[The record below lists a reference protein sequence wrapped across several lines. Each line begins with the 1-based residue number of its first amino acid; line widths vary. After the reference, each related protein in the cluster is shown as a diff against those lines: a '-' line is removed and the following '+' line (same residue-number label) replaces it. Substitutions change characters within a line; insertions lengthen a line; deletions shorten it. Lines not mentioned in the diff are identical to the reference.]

1 MLAKLSTSSTALA
14 RAARLA
20 YSGPL
25 NVARA
30 SIKRRWNSVMPSAWA
45 RKGGVDGT
53 AVRIALE
60 GNIASGK
67 STLLELISSEFDV
80 FTVQEPVG
88 KWQQVESEDGTTARA
103 SNLLELFY
111 SDPKRWA
118 YTFQT
123 YAFLSRLQAQ
133 MSATPGNVDVIVME
147 RSVMADYHIFA
158 KNCHKTGLFSDV
170 EWSLYRQWFAWL
182 TQQFPPQFDGTI
194 YLRTSP
200 SVCLQR
206 LHKRARGEEG
216 SIPLEYLQQLH
227 TRHEEWCSSFSRLLR
242 ISLCPLPS
250 STDSNGG

>member
-1 MLAKLSTSSTALA
+1 MPARRWQSSVLPGGHA
-14 RAARLA
+14 AARERGA
-20 YSGPL
+20 
-25 NVARA
+25 
-30 SIKRRWNSVMPSAWA
+30 
-45 RKGGVDGT
+45 GGG

-67 STLLELISSEFDV
+67 STLLELIRSEFDV

-88 KWQQVESEDGTTARA
+88 KWQQLQVEGDGQG
-103 SNLLELFY
+103 NLLELFY

-133 MSATPGNVDVIVME
+133 TSAVSDNVDVIVME

-158 KNCHKTGLFSDV
+158 KNCYKTGLFSDV
-170 EWSLYRQWFAWL
+170 EWALYRQWFAWL
-182 TQQFPPQFDGTI
+182 TKQFPPQFDGTI

-200 SVCLQR
+200 AVCLHR
-206 LHKRARGEEG
+206 LRKRARGEEG

-227 TRHEEWCSSFSRLLR
+227 SRHDEW
-242 ISLCPLPS
+242 
-250 STDSNGG
+250 